1 MNNVATAKAF
11 AKIGMNI
18 VIWDKNEEKMRET
31 RKEIEKLLHS
41 GYYLIQQKIDVT
53 NKNQVHNNKVV

>member
-53 NKNQVHNNKVV
+53 NKNQVHYNKVI